1 MDRRKFLQTS
11 GAALL
16 AAAFGRSATAAPTAS
31 DEAILARLRTLESE
45 SAGRL
50 GVTALDTRDGRRVS
64 LRGDER
70 FPLCSTFKFLLAAA
84 ILHEVEAGRVELA
97 RQLPVTK
104 ADLIPWAP
112 FTEKRVGGQAS
123 VVELCEAAMT
133 LSDNPAANLLLPLV
147 GGPAG
152 LTKYLRELGDPTTRL
167 DRKEPELNDSGPGD
181 PRDTTAPDALVATM
195 QKLLLGDALRESSR
209 TQLTAW
215 LVANKTGDARLR
227 AGLPKDAKVG
237 DKTGSSK
244 TSTNDLAIV
253 WPAGRAPILIAC
265 YLAESKLEGRKRE
278 EIQAGV
284 ARALFEVWA
293 A

>member
-1 MDRRKFLQTS
+1 MDRRQFLQTS

-16 AAAFGRSATAAPTAS
+16 VAAFGAPARAAS
-31 DEAILARLRTLESE
+31 DDRDAKIHARLRALEGE

-50 GVTALDTRDGRRVS
+50 GVTALETSTGRRVS
-64 LRGDER
+64 FRGGER

-84 ILHEVEAGRVELA
+84 ILHEVEAGRVDLS
-97 RQLPVTK
+97 RQLPVSQ
-104 ADLIPWAP
+104 ADMMHHAP
-112 FTEKRVGGQAS
+112 FTQRRVGGQAS
-123 VVELCEAAMT
+123 VVELCEATMT
-133 LSDNPAANLLLPLV
+133 LSDNPAANLLLPLI

-152 LTKYLRELGDPTTRL
+152 LTRYLRELGDPTTRL
-167 DRKEPELNDSGPGD
+167 DRKEPELNDSAPGD
-181 PRDTTAPDALVATM
+181 PRDTTSPDALVATM
-195 QKLLLGDALRESSR
+195 QKLLLGSALRESAR

-237 DKTGSSK
+237 DKTGSSS

-265 YLAESKLEGRKRE
+265 YLAESKLESKKRDA
-278 EIQAGV
+278 IQAGV
-284 ARALFEVWA
+284 ARALFEDWA